1 MAREHAIIRK
11 LQAVEGLGSVSVICS
26 DKTGTLTQNKMTVEQ
41 YYVEGRP
48 IPAAELD
55 LRQDG
60 PPAAVG
66 VQYAVQ
72 RRQRRRRRGPGDPT
86 ETALCHLGRK
96 LGLTAEMVRAQYP
109 RLGRSPLTA
118 TGSG

>member
-1 MAREHAIIRK
+1 MPRKAPVSYTHLHAIIRK
-11 LQAVEGLGSVSVICS
+11 LQAVGGLGSVSVICS

-60 PPAAVG
+60 PRQLLVYSMLCNDASDADG
-66 VQYAVQ
+66 V
-72 RRQRRRRRGPGDPT
+72 D
-86 ETALCHLGRK
+86 
-96 LGLTAEMVRAQYP
+96 LGLS
-109 RLGRSPLTA
+109 LIHI
-118 TGSG
+118 